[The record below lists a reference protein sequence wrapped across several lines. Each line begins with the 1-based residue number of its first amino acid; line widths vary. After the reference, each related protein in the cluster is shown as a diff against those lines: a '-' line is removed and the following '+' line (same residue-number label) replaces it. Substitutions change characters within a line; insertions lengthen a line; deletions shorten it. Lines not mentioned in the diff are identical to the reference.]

1 MSAYWRLAACVLAC
15 IVPPAM
21 SAAEGQP
28 AARWTIDNVRALIDV
43 LAAVPAEGLDPED
56 YGAQALQ
63 AAADRQDASLPDL
76 ADAAALALAHDF
88 YEGRRPLSA
97 RPGWHFVRQT
107 VDYGPWLD
115 EVTASRSVPGS
126 FAKLLPQNADYSGL
140 RKGLERCRVTRLDC
154 AMIEE
159 NLDRW
164 RALPRMFGQRY
175 LWVNVPAYRL
185 DLIENGAVIA
195 SHRVI
200 VGKPGSRTPLFRAMV
215 TGVTA
220 NPWWNVPCSIVDES
234 IGKLVRT
241 NPGEAARR
249 GFVATTDAQG
259 KLVVRQKPG
268 PGNALGQL
276 KLEMP
281 NPYSVFIHDTP
292 SRGLFARDA
301 RALSHGCIRTEA
313 PDTLARALLGQERA
327 EGLDRAL
334 MTGTTTTIPLA
345 EPLPVYVVYLTVEPD
360 PAAAG
365 AVVRHRDIY
374 PGY

>member
-56 YGAQALQ
+56 YGATALQ
-63 AAADRQDASLPDL
+63 AAADRQDARLSDL
-76 ADAAALALAHDF
+76 ANAAALALAHDF

-97 RPGWHFVRQT
+97 RPGWHFVRHS

-126 FAKLLPQNADYSGL
+126 FAKLLPQNADYSAL

-154 AMIEE
+154 VAIEE

-200 VGKPGSRTPLFRAMV
+200 VGKPGSRTPLFRAVV

-313 PDTLARALLGQERA
+313 PDTLARVLLGQERA
-327 EGLDRAL
+327 DALDRAL